1 MPILQQF
8 EEPNAHEAEENL
20 KMIRNLMERS
30 TQYSTFSGLS
40 GVFAGLVSIVGCLV
54 TQAMGKVDDRPIEF
68 IVTWAIVILV
78 AVGADYLL
86 TKRRAAEVGKRV
98 LSRLG
103 RQMVIAAIP
112 GLGSG
117 SLLTFYFMQHKML
130 ANIFPVWMLA
140 YGIAVCATGL
150 FSQREVSALGAA
162 FLVAGAFSL
171 LLPVSGLLMMAIT
184 FGGFHI
190 VYALVMSKKEGW

>member
-1 MPILQQF
+1 MQQPF
-8 EEPNAHEAEENL
+8 QEPNAHEAEENL
-20 KMIRNLMERS
+20 KMIRDLMERA
-30 TQYSTFSGLS
+30 TRFSTFSGLS
-40 GVFAGLVSIVGCLV
+40 GVIAGLVSIVGCFI
-54 TQAMGKVDDRPIEF
+54 TRAMGKIDERRVEF
-68 IVTWAIVILV
+68 LLTWSLVILL

-86 TKRRAAEVGKRV
+86 TKRRSHLVGKQV

-103 RQMVIAAIP
+103 RQMVIAATP

-117 SLLTFYFMQHKML
+117 ALLTIYFMNHNML
-130 ANIFPVWMLA
+130 ENIFPVWMLC
-140 YGIAVCATGL
+140 YGIAVCATGI
-150 FSQREVSALGAA
+150 FSQREVTLLGCV

-190 VYALVMSKKEGW
+190 VYAILMSRKEGW

>member
-1 MPILQQF
+1 MQQPF

-20 KMIRNLMERS
+20 KMIRDLMERS
-30 TQYSTFSGLS
+30 TRFSTFSGLS
-40 GVFAGLVSIVGCLV
+40 GVIAGLVSIIGCFV
-54 TQAMGKVDDRPIEF
+54 TQAMGKIDERPIEF
-68 IVTWAIVILV
+68 LITWTLVILL

-86 TKRRAAEVGKRV
+86 TKRRSHRVGKQV

-103 RQMVIAAIP
+103 RQMVIAATP

-117 SLLTFYFMQHKML
+117 ALLTIYFMNHKML
-130 ANIFPVWMLA
+130 ENIFPVWMLC
-140 YGIAVCATGL
+140 YGIAVCATGI
-150 FSQREVSALGAA
+150 FSQREVTLLGCV
-162 FLVAGAFSL
+162 FLIAGAFSL

-190 VYALVMSKKEGW
+190 VYAILMSRKEGW

>member
-1 MPILQQF
+1 MQQPF

-20 KMIRNLMERS
+20 KMIRDLMERS
-30 TQYSTFSGLS
+30 TRFSTFSGLS
-40 GVFAGLVSIVGCLV
+40 GVIAGLVSIIGCFV
-54 TQAMGKVDDRPIEF
+54 TQAMGKIDERPVEF
-68 IVTWAIVILV
+68 LLTWSLVILI

-86 TKRRAAEVGKRV
+86 TKRRSHRVGKQV

-103 RQMVIAAIP
+103 RQMVIAATP

-117 SLLTFYFMQHKML
+117 ALLTFYFMNHKML
-130 ANIFPVWMLA
+130 ENIFPVWMLC
-140 YGIAVCATGL
+140 YGIAVCATGI
-150 FSQREVSALGAA
+150 FSQREVTLLGCV
-162 FLVAGAFSL
+162 FLIAGAFSL

-190 VYALVMSKKEGW
+190 AYAILMSRKEGW

>member
-1 MPILQQF
+1 MQQPF

-20 KMIRNLMERS
+20 KMIRDLMERS
-30 TQYSTFSGLS
+30 TRFSTFSGLS
-40 GVFAGLVSIVGCLV
+40 GVIAGLVSIIGCFV
-54 TQAMGKVDDRPIEF
+54 TQAMGKIDERPVEF
-68 IVTWAIVILV
+68 LITWTLVILI

-86 TKRRAAEVGKRV
+86 TKRRSHRVGKQV

-103 RQMVIAAIP
+103 RQMVIAATP

-117 SLLTFYFMQHKML
+117 ALLTVYFMNHKML
-130 ANIFPVWMLA
+130 ENIFPVWMLC
-140 YGIAVCATGL
+140 YGIAVCATGI
-150 FSQREVSALGAA
+150 FSQREVTLLGCV
-162 FLVAGAFSL
+162 FLIAGAFSL

-190 VYALVMSKKEGW
+190 VYAILMSRKEGW